1 MGFPTPKLKKVRIA
15 QRKKRLIDLMRQC
28 PDYNQQQL
36 ADDLGVARSTVSRD
50 LKEINEE
57 LNLQTV
63 EDFMIQ
69 RQRILMEL
77 ETNKDV
83 CMKKLQALNH
93 SPHQGA
99 RWMEEWSKIQE
110 KIIRIYGIYSPE
122 KMMIKHSQEFS
133 KEQKDAAV
141 NAALGVMDDNLA
153 AIDITP
159 KLIEHTEGD
168 SDDASDNEYEKSIF
182 KLA

>member
-1 MGFPTPKLKKVRIA
+1 MGFPTPKLKRVRIA

-28 PDYNQQQL
+28 PDYNQEEL
-36 ADDLGVARSTVSRD
+36 ADELGVARSTVSRD

-69 RQRILMEL
+69 RSRILMEL
-77 ETNKDV
+77 EANKDL
-83 CMKKLQALNH
+83 CMSKLKSLKH

-110 KIIRIYGIYSPE
+110 KVIRIYGIYSPE

-141 NAALGVMDDNLA
+141 DAALGVMKDNPA
-153 AIDITP
+153 PIDITP

-168 SDDASDNEYEKSIF
+168 PDDASESEYEKSIF